1 MIAGNKILPVS
12 STLKMPT
19 NVTYTDA
26 AASNESQNLD
36 QFSKAK
42 SQGTTFREALIPEI
56 TA

>member
-19 NVTYTDA
+19 NVTHTDA